1 MNIIGHKNIFLTVS
15 GVLVGA
21 AVVAIMLFGFK
32 EGIDFRGGTLW
43 TLKLHAADGS
53 APAISAVQSAFQS
66 DLGVSD
72 VLVTYDSTNDNFLVR
87 LPAIA
92 EAEHQQYAGKL
103 KTDFAAVQEM
113 SFQSIGPSVGAELR
127 QKSLIAVGLVLVGI
141 SLYIA
146 FAFRKVLR
154 PVSSWKY
161 GWVTLITLFHD
172 VSIPAG
178 LLAVLGHYANIEIDG
193 NFIVALLVVM
203 GFSVH
208 DTIVVFDR
216 IRENLFLDRGTH
228 EFGSVINSSVN
239 QTLARSVNTSLT
251 LILVLLAL
259 YFTGPANLHYFV
271 LTLLVGV
278 TTGIYS
284 SIFVASPLLLVW
296 QRFSARRADKR

>member
-1 MNIIGHKNIFLTVS
+1 MHINVIGRRKLFLGIS
-15 GVLVGA
+15 
-21 AVVAIMLFGFK
+21 VVAVGIALIAIGAFRFH
-32 EGIDFRGGTLW
+32 EGIDFSGGTLW
-43 TLKLHAADGS
+43 QFTVHTNTPDVGG
-53 APAISAVQSAFQS
+53 VQQEFGR
-66 DLGVSD
+66 LGIQGVQ
-72 VLVTYDSTNDNFLVR
+72 VTYDATDGSFFAR
-87 LPAIA
+87 LPALS
-92 EAEHQQYAGKL
+92 EADHQKFSGELETAYPSFDELG
-103 KTDFAAVQEM
+103 
-113 SFQSIGPSVGAELR
+113 FQSIGPSVGAELR
-127 QKSLIAVGLVLVGI
+127 KNALIAIVLVLVGI

-146 FAFRKVLR
+146 FAFRRVYR

-178 LLAVLGHYANIEIDG
+178 LLAILGRFAHIEIDS

-216 IRENLFLDRGTH
+216 IRENLILDRGRKD
-228 EFGSVINSSVN
+228 FGDVVNESVN
-239 QTLARSVNTSLT
+239 QTLARSVNTSFT

-259 YFTGPANLHYFV
+259 YFTGPVNLHYFV

-284 SIFVASPLLLVW
+284 SIFVASPLLYIW
-296 QRFSARRADKR
+296 HKFSSRKAKTK